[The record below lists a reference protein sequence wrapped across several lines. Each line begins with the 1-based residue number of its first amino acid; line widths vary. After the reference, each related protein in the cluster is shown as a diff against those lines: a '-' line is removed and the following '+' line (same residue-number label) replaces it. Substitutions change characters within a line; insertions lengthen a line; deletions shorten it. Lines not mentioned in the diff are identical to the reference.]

1 MGKATVVKI
10 SKVTKEAASELQ
22 KAAKS
27 SLSWREQKPTTT
39 KLKPLNLKKEGVVK
53 RGGLTYFI
61 KPPAFILE
69 KFNQIK
75 KITMSDKEKVFTS
88 KTGQKYIINTPT
100 TPGAPGA
107 RTGENIKEKVKE
119 LKK

>member
-1 MGKATVVKI
+1 
-10 SKVTKEAASELQ
+10 
-22 KAAKS
+22 
-27 SLSWREQKPTTT
+27 
-39 KLKPLNLKKEGVVK
+39 
-53 RGGLTYFI
+53 
-61 KPPAFILE
+61 
-69 KFNQIK
+69 
-75 KITMSDKEKVFTS
+75 MSDKEKVFTS